1 MATLVQALKE
11 AAVTTSVIF
20 IIVIGGIIF
29 ARFLTYSGLVDI
41 ISTGLLGLG
50 SEKYVYLAGF
60 ALLFLVL
67 GCFIE
72 PIAIMV
78 MTLPIMFP
86 VMVKAGFDPIW
97 LGVVAVKLAE
107 ISVLTPP
114 VGLNVFV
121 VKSSSPVPV
130 TLGQVFAGVTPFIV
144 LDLASLVL
152 YVLFP
157 EVLLWLP
164 NLMKT

>member
-1 MATLVQALKE
+1 
-11 AAVTTSVIF
+11 
-20 IIVIGGIIF
+20 
-29 ARFLTYSGLVDI
+29 
-41 ISTGLLGLG
+41 
-50 SEKYVYLAGF
+50 
-60 ALLFLVL
+60 
-67 GCFIE
+67 
-72 PIAIMV
+72 
-78 MTLPIMFP
+78 

-121 VKSSSPVPV
+121 VKSASPVPV

-144 LDLASLVL
+144 LDLLSLVL
-152 YVLFP
+152 YVAFP

-164 NLMKT
+164 NLMRA